1 MANWRKFKSSAD
13 RVQAKISGEFNIP
26 ILKVD
31 QSGENL
37 DPNKPAATTTSR
49 KRPFEENQIRAQ
61 QNEVAKITAGQNKN
75 ALYRAATSTIGGE
88 KAYVMREM
96 EKNEGA
102 AKKIKG
108 MIIKHKKKKGTYL
121 SMYVLTYH
129 IQY

>member
-31 QSGENL
+31 QIGENL

-75 ALYRAATSTIGGE
+75 ALYRAAASTIGGE